1 MTLVLSKEPMKQM
14 KQITPAKPA
23 RHIPP
28 NGKTCSADAPGLPT
42 SQLTGAASAPAA
54 PELSVID
61 AQRSRGVEELAHMIE
76 SLKILSDEIK
86 AKWIEIAA
94 RRTTTVDQL
103 ETATVSLIRISDDLH
118 GSLVKA
124 QCQLTY
130 SRRTNR
136 RAGR

>member
-1 MTLVLSKEPMKQM
+1 MTLVLSEEPMKQM

-28 NGKTCSADAPGLPT
+28 NGKTCSAD
-42 SQLTGAASAPAA
+42 AA